1 MAASEGKRS
10 NEKDLSVPAR
20 LALKL
25 GSGAHAGVYR
35 ATGGKLFGRMG
46 QSPILLINTVG
57 RKSGKKRTSPLLYVM
72 DGEDFVIIASKGGA
86 PTHPAWYLNLKA
98 NPEATVEI
106 GDREVRVR
114 AEEADSEEKARLWQ
128 EMVEMYPTYDD
139 YQTKTEREIPLLV
152 LRPSTDTPRRGS
164 SVR

>member
-1 MAASEGKRS
+1 MAERETSTER
-10 NEKDLSVPAR
+10 DLSGPAR
-20 LALKL
+20 LAWKL

-46 QSPILLINTVG
+46 KSPILLLNTVG

-86 PTHPAWYLNLKA
+86 SAHPAWYLNLMA

-106 GDREVRVR
+106 EDREVRVR
-114 AEEADSEEKARLWQ
+114 AEEADSEEKSRLWQ
-128 EMVEMYPTYDD
+128 KMVEMYPAYDA
-139 YQTKTEREIPLLV
+139 YQEKTEREIPLLV
-152 LRPSTDTPRRGS
+152 LRPVEREGAS
-164 SVR
+164 

>member
-1 MAASEGKRS
+1 MTERETST
-10 NEKDLSVPAR
+10 EKDLSGPAR

-46 QSPILLINTVG
+46 KSPILLLNTVG
-57 RKSGKKRTSPLLYVM
+57 RKSGRKRTSPLLYVM

-86 PTHPAWYLNLKA
+86 PTHPAWYLNLRA
-98 NPEATVEI
+98 DPEATVEI

-114 AEEADSEEKARLWQ
+114 AEETDSEEKARLWQ
-128 EMVEMYPTYDD
+128 KMVEMYPTYDD
-139 YQTKTEREIPLLV
+139 YQKRTEREIPLLKLHPV
-152 LRPSTDTPRRGS
+152 L
-164 SVR
+164 

>member
-1 MAASEGKRS
+1 MTGSERETS
-10 NEKDLSVPAR
+10 TDRDLSGPAR

-25 GSGAHAGVYR
+25 GSGVHSGVYR

-46 QSPILLINTVG
+46 KSPILLLNTTG
-57 RKSGKKRTSPLLYVM
+57 RKSGKRRTSPLLYVL

-98 NPEATVEI
+98 DPDASVEV

-114 AEEADSEEKARLWQ
+114 AEEADPEEKVRLWQ
-128 EMVEMYPTYDD
+128 KMVEMYPTYDD
-139 YQTKTEREIPLLV
+139 YQRKTKREIPLLILHPV
-152 LRPSTDTPRRGS
+152 EGGGAS
-164 SVR
+164 

>member
-1 MAASEGKRS
+1 MTER
-10 NEKDLSVPAR
+10 EKSTERDLSGPAR

-46 QSPILLINTVG
+46 KSPILLLNTAG

-86 PTHPAWYLNLKA
+86 PTHPAWFLNLR
-98 NPEATVEI
+98 NDPEATVEI

-114 AEEADSEEKARLWQ
+114 AEEADPEEKARLWRK
-128 EMVEMYPTYDD
+128 MVEMYPTYDD
-139 YQTKTEREIPLLV
+139 YQKKTEREIPLLILHPV
-152 LRPSTDTPRRGS
+152 S
-164 SVR
+164 

>member
-1 MAASEGKRS
+1 MAERETSTER
-10 NEKDLSVPAR
+10 NLSGPAR
-20 LALKL
+20 LAWKL

-46 QSPILLINTVG
+46 KSPILLLNTVG

-86 PTHPAWYLNLKA
+86 SAHPAWYLNLRS

-106 GDREVRVR
+106 GDREVQVK
-114 AEEADSEEKARLWQ
+114 AEVADPEDKARLWQ
-128 EMVEMYPTYDD
+128 KMVEMYPTYDD
-139 YQTKTEREIPLLV
+139 YQRKTEREIPLLV
-152 LRPSTDTPRRGS
+152 LRPVEG
-164 SVR
+164 

>member
-1 MAASEGKRS
+1 VATSEGKRTT
-10 NEKDLSVPAR
+10 EKDLSGPAR

-46 QSPILLINTVG
+46 KSPILLLNTVG

-72 DGEDFVIIASKGGA
+72 DGEDFVVIASKGGA
-86 PTHPAWYLNLKA
+86 ATHPAWYLNLRA

-106 GDREVRVR
+106 GDREVRVE
-114 AEEADSEEKARLWQ
+114 AEVADPEDKARLWQ
-128 EMVEMYPTYDD
+128 KMVEMYPTYDD
-139 YQTKTEREIPLLV
+139 YQRKTEREIPLLV
-152 LRPSTDTPRRGS
+152 LRPVEGT
-164 SVR
+164 

>member
-1 MAASEGKRS
+1 MTASEGKRAT
-10 NEKDLSVPAR
+10 EKDLSGPAR

-46 QSPILLINTVG
+46 KSPILLLNTVG

-72 DGEDFVIIASKGGA
+72 DGGNFVVIASKGGA
-86 PTHPAWYLNLKA
+86 ATHPAWYLNLRT

-106 GDREVRVR
+106 GDREVQVE
-114 AEEADSEEKARLWQ
+114 AEVADPEDKTRLWQ
-128 EMVEMYPTYDD
+128 KMVEMYPAYDD
-139 YQTKTEREIPLLV
+139 YQKKTEREIPLLIS
-152 LRPSTDTPRRGS
+152 RPVEGGAS
-164 SVR
+164 

>member
-1 MAASEGKRS
+1 MTER
-10 NEKDLSVPAR
+10 EKSTERGLSGPAR

-46 QSPILLINTVG
+46 KSPILLLNTVG

-86 PTHPAWYLNLKA
+86 PTHPAWYLNLR
-98 NPEATVEI
+98 NDPEATVEI

-114 AEEADSEEKARLWQ
+114 AEEADPEAKARLWQ
-128 EMVEMYPTYDD
+128 KMVEMYPTYDD
-139 YQTKTEREIPLLV
+139 YQKKTEREIPLLILHPV
-152 LRPSTDTPRRGS
+152 S
-164 SVR
+164 

>member
-1 MAASEGKRS
+1 VITER
-10 NEKDLSVPAR
+10 EKSTERDLSGPAR
-20 LALKL
+20 LAMKL
-25 GSGAHAGVYR
+25 GTGAHAGVYR

-46 QSPILLINTVG
+46 KSPILLLNTVG

-86 PTHPAWYLNLKA
+86 PSHPAWYLNLKG

-114 AEEADSEEKARLWQ
+114 AREADSEKKARLWQ
-128 EMVEMYPTYDD
+128 KMVEMYPTYDD
-139 YQTKTEREIPLLV
+139 YQKKTEREIPLLV
-152 LRPSTDTPRRGS
+152 LHPAS
-164 SVR
+164 

>member
-1 MAASEGKRS
+1 MTGSERETS
-10 NEKDLSVPAR
+10 TEKDLSRPAR

-46 QSPILLINTVG
+46 ESPILLLNTVG
-57 RKSGKKRTSPLLYVM
+57 RKTGKKRTSPLLYVM

-86 PTHPAWYLNLKA
+86 PNHPAWYLNLKA

-106 GDREVRVR
+106 GDREVQVE
-114 AEEADSEEKARLWQ
+114 AEEADPEKKARLWQ
-128 EMVEMYPTYDD
+128 KMVEMYPAYNA
-139 YQTKTEREIPLLV
+139 YQERTEREIPLLV
-152 LRPSTDTPRRGS
+152 LRPVEGGGAS
-164 SVR
+164 

>member
-1 MAASEGKRS
+1 MTGSERETS
-10 NEKDLSVPAR
+10 TEKDLSGPAR

-46 QSPILLINTVG
+46 KSPILLLNTVG
-57 RKSGKKRTSPLLYVM
+57 RKTGRKRTSPLLYVM

-98 NPEATVEI
+98 NPDATVEV

-114 AEEADSEEKARLWQ
+114 AEEVDSEEKVRLWQ
-128 EMVEMYPTYDD
+128 KMVEMYPTYDD
-139 YQTKTEREIPLLV
+139 YQTKTKREIPLLV
-152 LRPSTDTPRRGS
+152 LHPVEGGGAS
-164 SVR
+164 

>member
-1 MAASEGKRS
+1 MTASEGKGSTER
-10 NEKDLSVPAR
+10 DLSGPAR

-46 QSPILLINTVG
+46 KSPILLLNTVG
-57 RKSGKKRTSPLLYVM
+57 RKTGKKRTSPLLYVM

-86 PTHPAWYLNLKA
+86 ATHPAWYLNLRA

-106 GDREVRVR
+106 GDREVQVE
-114 AEEADSEEKARLWQ
+114 AEVADPEDKPRLWQ
-128 EMVEMYPTYDD
+128 KMVEMYPTYDA
-139 YQTKTEREIPLLV
+139 YQKKTEREIPLLV
-152 LRPSTDTPRRGS
+152 LRPVERGGAS
-164 SVR
+164 

>member
-1 MAASEGKRS
+1 MTGSERETS
-10 NEKDLSVPAR
+10 TERDLSGPAR

-25 GSGAHAGVYR
+25 GERRALLGVYR

-46 QSPILLINTVG
+46 KSPILLLNTTG
-57 RKSGKKRTSPLLYVM
+57 GKSGKRRTSPLLYVM

-98 NPEATVEI
+98 DPDASVEV

-114 AEEADSEEKARLWQ
+114 AEEADPEEKSASGRRWSRCIRPTTTTRGRRSGRSHSLILHP
-128 EMVEMYPTYDD
+128 VEGGGA
-139 YQTKTEREIPLLV
+139 
-152 LRPSTDTPRRGS
+152 S
-164 SVR
+164 

>member
-1 MAASEGKRS
+1 MTGSERETS
-10 NEKDLSVPAR
+10 TERDLSVPAR

-46 QSPILLINTVG
+46 KSPILLLNTVG
-57 RKSGKKRTSPLLYVM
+57 RKSGRKRTSPLLYVM
-72 DGEDFVIIASKGGA
+72 DGDNFVVIASKGGA

-98 NPEATVEI
+98 NPEATVEV

-128 EMVEMYPTYDD
+128 RMVEMYPTYDD
-139 YQTKTEREIPLLV
+139 YQQKTGREIPLLKLHPV
-152 LRPSTDTPRRGS
+152 H
-164 SVR
+164 

>member
-1 MAASEGKRS
+1 MDASEGKGS

-46 QSPILLINTVG
+46 KSPILLLNTVG
-57 RKSGKKRTSPLLYVM
+57 RKTGRKRTSPLLYVM
-72 DGEDFVIIASKGGA
+72 DGEDFVVIASKGGA
-86 PTHPAWYLNLKA
+86 PTHPAWYLNLMA

-106 GDREVRVR
+106 GDREVRVE
-114 AEEADSEEKARLWQ
+114 AEVADPEDKPRLWQ
-128 EMVEMYPTYDD
+128 KMVEMYPTYDD
-139 YQTKTEREIPLLV
+139 YQRKTEREIPLLV
-152 LRPSTDTPRRGS
+152 LRPVEGT
-164 SVR
+164 

>member
-1 MAASEGKRS
+1 MAERETSTER
-10 NEKDLSVPAR
+10 DLSGPAR
-20 LALKL
+20 LAWKL

-46 QSPILLINTVG
+46 KSPILLLNTVG

-86 PTHPAWYLNLKA
+86 SAHPAWYLNLVA

-106 GDREVRVR
+106 EDREVRVR
-114 AEEADSEEKARLWQ
+114 AEEADSEEKSRLWQ
-128 EMVEMYPTYDD
+128 KMVEMYPAYDA
-139 YQTKTEREIPLLV
+139 YQEKTEREIPLLV
-152 LRPSTDTPRRGS
+152 LRPVERGGAS
-164 SVR
+164 

>member
-1 MAASEGKRS
+1 MTER
-10 NEKDLSVPAR
+10 EKSTERDVSGPAR

-46 QSPILLINTVG
+46 KSPILLLNTVG

-72 DGEDFVIIASKGGA
+72 DGENFVIIASKGGA
-86 PTHPAWYLNLKA
+86 PTHPAWYLNLR
-98 NPEATVEI
+98 NDPEATVEI

-114 AEEADSEEKARLWQ
+114 AEEADPQEKARLWRK
-128 EMVEMYPTYDD
+128 MVEMYPTYDD
-139 YQTKTEREIPLLV
+139 YQKKTEREIPLLILHPV
-152 LRPSTDTPRRGS
+152 S
-164 SVR
+164 